1 VTYRGPR
8 AARIGGQFQDI
19 QGWAGESCIW
29 RQYVSAAS
37 ATSGYYAGGG
47 TTRYYRQQTITG
59 LLWTDMHQVENLL
72 PGGMVMAGDVMISTP
87 QPLGDQDEVVWSGV
101 TYRVEGDTT
110 PMHLG
115 GRVWY
120 ATPLKRGDT
129 TG

>member
-1 VTYRGPR
+1 MTYRGPR
-8 AARIGGQFQDI
+8 ASRIGGQFQEV
-19 QGWAGESCIW
+19 QGWAGEPCTW

-47 TTRYYRQQTITG
+47 VTRYYREQTITG
-59 LLWTDMHQVENLL
+59 LLWTDTRQMENLL

-87 QPLGDQDEVVWSGV
+87 VPLGDRDEIIWTGVV
-101 TYRVEGDTT
+101 YRVEGATIPVT
-110 PMHLG
+110 MA

-120 ATPLKRGDT
+120 ATPLKRGDS